1 MLIVRKA
8 KANLPVCT
16 VYGYV
21 CKLKFAMKFKILER
35 RTSDDE
41 SRVNASVLGGA
52 PTLTP
57 AKARKSKAAFAKSA
71 VTPGAKH
78 KSQTV
83 RANRRKAKIRS
94 KRWK

>member
-1 MLIVRKA
+1 MMKAVSMLA
-8 KANLPVCT
+8 GLSLALND
-16 VYGYV
+16 
-21 CKLKFAMKFKILER
+21 
-35 RTSDDE
+35 TST
-41 SRVNASVLGGA
+41 LGGA

-57 AKARKSKAAFAKSA
+57 ARARRSKASFAKSA

-78 KSQTV
+78 KSQMV